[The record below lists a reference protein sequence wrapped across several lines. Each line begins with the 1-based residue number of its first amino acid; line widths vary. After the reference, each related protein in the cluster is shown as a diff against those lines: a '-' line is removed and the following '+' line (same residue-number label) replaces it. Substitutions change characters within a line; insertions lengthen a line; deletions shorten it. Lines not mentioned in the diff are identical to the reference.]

1 LDFHPRGQGGE
12 GQGLKEKAHIRAP
25 IITIDGPAGSGKST
39 VAKLVAKRLHLRYI
53 DTGAM
58 YRVATLIS
66 LKENIAPE
74 KEYSLV
80 EAVKAHQISFFN
92 EGEVLKVLIDG
103 EEVSDEI
110 RTPELTRLI
119 GPVCELPGIR
129 RLLKEWQQ
137 KMGENGGVVAEGR
150 DMGTVIFPQ
159 AEVKIYLTASL
170 KERARRRWKEL
181 KEKGIDID
189 YQLVYQE
196 ISQRDERDIK
206 RNEAPLKKADD
217 AILIDTTN
225 LSIDEVVE
233 KVLVR
238 VKKSREL
245 NCA

>member
-1 LDFHPRGQGGE
+1 
-12 GQGLKEKAHIRAP
+12 
-25 IITIDGPAGSGKST
+25 
-39 VAKLVAKRLHLRYI
+39 
-53 DTGAM
+53 
-58 YRVATLIS
+58 
-66 LKENIAPE
+66 
-74 KEYSLV
+74 
-80 EAVKAHQISFFN
+80 
-92 EGEVLKVLIDG
+92 
-103 EEVSDEI
+103 
-110 RTPELTRLI
+110 
-119 GPVCELPGIR
+119 
-129 RLLKEWQQ
+129 LLKEGQQ
-137 KMGENGGVVAEGR
+137 KMGQNGGVVAEGR